1 MLFSVQISRG
11 QFTLRAED
19 KALEA
24 LEAGD
29 KQRAEELAR
38 NIINRNPQ
46 NADAYYVLAR
56 VQYDRDEYDKAIN
69 NFNKAVQND
78 NSNAEFYFW
87 RGKTNYQLDRNI
99 MAQADFDRA
108 IDFDKSKAD
117 YYFFRGL
124 LKSYNDLPEDAILD
138 YNQAISLQSNNDAYY
153 YQRASS
159 YFSLGNFAEALK
171 DIELAIAINKDPD
184 YLIVRGLCYFQTG
197 KFIEAQKDLKD
208 YIELNPNEEDAYY
221 FLAKIKVQE
230 NFKEEAKQYFK
241 KYLELTNVASPRLQ
255 DTYETLQYHEFY
267 DLAIE
272 CAQIKYQNNPTW
284 DYFYDVAYFKLQL
297 GQLDDALKDYKKA
310 ISFAPEQYRWEVYNL
325 SAWDLS
331 NYKEVSES
339 ILNVAEEWAQISIQ
353 LNENFSNN
361 ETYAYILYKKERYQ
375 DAYYKAERAI
385 DLAKKSNIR
394 PEFSAQLMVRIK
406 GKLQDTQIAQ
416 RPSNKPVNNT
426 VRSSSGPRIPF
437 TIYGVVIGVSRYKY
451 SKINLEYADDDAEI
465 FYKHLISANG
475 GAEPENVTLLLN
487 EKATRENVLKA
498 LYGVSKHAMDD
509 DLIYI
514 YIASH
519 GMPSSMANELYFLGY
534 NTDPNNIEGT
544 GISKFDIERAFMSSR
559 ANKKIWIADACHS
572 GGVGLSTYGSRG
584 LNDQARS
591 VQVARLLNE
600 SSKQNNSVILL
611 SASSAGQQS
620 LEGKQWGGG
629 HGVFTYY
636 LVKGLKGEAD
646 ADGNRFVQVRELFE
660 YIRENVSRDTKD
672 RQYPE
677 LKGQYKDK
685 FPLSVIR

>member
-1 MLFSVQISRG
+1 MH
-11 QFTLRAED
+11 
-19 KALEA
+19 
-24 LEAGD
+24 
-29 KQRAEELAR
+29 
-38 NIINRNPQ
+38 
-46 NADAYYVLAR
+46 
-56 VQYDRDEYDKAIN
+56 
-69 NFNKAVQND
+69 
-78 NSNAEFYFW
+78 
-87 RGKTNYQLDRNI
+87 
-99 MAQADFDRA
+99 
-108 IDFDKSKAD
+108 
-117 YYFFRGL
+117 
-124 LKSYNDLPEDAILD
+124 
-138 YNQAISLQSNNDAYY
+138 
-153 YQRASS
+153 
-159 YFSLGNFAEALK
+159 
-171 DIELAIAINKDPD
+171 PD
-184 YLIVRGLCYFQTG
+184 
-197 KFIEAQKDLKD
+197 D
-208 YIELNPNEEDAYY
+208 EDAYY

-230 NFKEEAKQYFK
+230 NLKEEARNYFK

-284 DYFYDVAYFKLQL
+284 DYFYDIAYFKLQT
-297 GQLDDALKDYKKA
+297 GELDEALKDYKKA

-331 NYKEVSES
+331 NDKDIPES
-339 ILNVAEEWAQISIQ
+339 FLNVAEEWAQISIQ

-406 GKLQDTQIAQ
+406 KNLNDTQIAQ
-416 RPSNKPVNNT
+416 QSNTSTSNNT
-426 VRSSSGPRIPF
+426 VRPASGPRIPF

-451 SKINLEYADDDAEI
+451 SKINLEYADDDAEM
-465 FYKHLISANG
+465 FYEHLISANG

-498 LYGVSKHAMDD
+498 LYDVSKHAMDD

-600 SSKQNNSVILL
+600 SASQNNSVILL

-629 HGVFTYY
+629 HGVFTHY

-660 YIRENVSRDTKD
+660 YIRENVSKDTKD